1 MQSYKKVNKDK
12 QKTEENEIRVT
23 SKGLIKSYL
32 GYAFRVLDTDKLN
45 NNELIVKATGNAIVK
60 ALILIELIKRRIGN
74 LHQINDISSMEIID
88 EFEPTIEGLEH
99 IQQKR
104 RVTAM
109 ETRLLKE
116 LKNED
121 DKNNIGY

>member
-1 MQSYKKVNKDK
+1 M
-12 QKTEENEIRVT
+12 T

-32 GYAFRVLDTDKLN
+32 GYAFRVLDEDKLN
-45 NNELIVKATGNAIVK
+45 KNELVIKATGNAIVK

-88 EFEPTIEGLEH
+88 QFEPTIEGLEQ
-99 IQQKR
+99 IEQKR

-109 ETRLLKE
+109 ETRLLKNITDE
-116 LKNED
+116 N
-121 DKNNIGY
+121 DKQHIGY